1 MSCWSFLIDFKVVE
15 CILVKYTFFHVL
27 QIFFLVVTIF
37 FFPSL
42 RLSFDSVYASF
53 FSPCVNILNCVVR
66 FIIHFLLW
74 LLVFVLVEK
83 DLSARLLKLFFLV
96 LF

>member
-15 CILVKYTFFHVL
+15 CILVKLFFFMFYKYFFMCL
-27 QIFFLVVTIF
+27 QF
-37 FFPSL
+37 FFPLSL

-53 FSPCVNILNCVVR
+53 FFPCVNILNCVVR
-66 FIIHFLLW
+66 FIIHFFLW

-83 DLSARLLKLFFLV
+83 DQLFWLL
-96 LF
+96 